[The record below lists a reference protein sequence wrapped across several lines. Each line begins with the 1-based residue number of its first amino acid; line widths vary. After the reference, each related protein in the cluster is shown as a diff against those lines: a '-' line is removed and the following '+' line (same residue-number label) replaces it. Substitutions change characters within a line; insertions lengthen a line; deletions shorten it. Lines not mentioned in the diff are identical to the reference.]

1 MFRKGLLLAGALALG
16 YVGVCLLIVLKMTA
30 PRRLPPE
37 NTSTGAGLR
46 YEHVELRSADG
57 VPLSAWW
64 APSEGSDRAAIL
76 VHGWGG
82 DNSDEHVLK
91 TAPVYNRAGYG
102 VLLLELRAH
111 GASGGR
117 RRTLGYRE
125 VRDVRGAL
133 AWLDKRGYGSRNVVL
148 HGWSMGGA
156 TVVRS
161 APGAGVAAVVEEAGY
176 ANLPR
181 LLGGNVPRIA
191 GVPAFFVP
199 GILFL
204 GKLWPDFDP
213 WAVMPGKEAARL
225 YDEGVP
231 FFVIHS
237 TGDEI
242 IPYEHA
248 ETFAAS
254 HPDAKVWKLEGYD
267 HVRAFEHPEY
277 EERLVG
283 FLDALRDGRRTMTS

>member
-1 MFRKGLLLAGALALG
+1 MIRKGLLLAGALALG
-16 YVGVCLLIVLKMTA
+16 YFGVCLLIVLKMTA
-30 PRRLPPE
+30 PRRQAPE
-37 NTSTGAGLR
+37 RTPTAAGLP
-46 YEHVELRSADG
+46 YEEVGLRSTDG

-64 APSEGSDRAAIL
+64 APAAGSDRAAIL

-82 DNSDEHVLK
+82 DNFDEHVLK
-91 TAPVYNRAGYG
+91 TAPVYNRAGYD

-111 GASGGR
+111 GGSGGR

-133 AWLDKRGYGSRNVVL
+133 AWLEKRGYDARNVVL

-156 TVVRS
+156 TVVRA

-181 LLGGNVPRIA
+181 LLEGSVPRIT
-191 GVPAFFVP
+191 GVPAVFIP
-199 GILFL
+199 GTLFL
-204 GKLWPDFDP
+204 GKFWPDFDP

-225 YDEGVP
+225 FEEGVP

-237 TGDEI
+237 TGDDI

-254 HPDAKVWKLEGYD
+254 HPAAEVWKLEGYD
-267 HVRAFEHPEY
+267 HVEAFEHPEY
-277 EERLVG
+277 EGRLRG
-283 FLDALRDGRRTMTS
+283 FLDALRDGRPTD